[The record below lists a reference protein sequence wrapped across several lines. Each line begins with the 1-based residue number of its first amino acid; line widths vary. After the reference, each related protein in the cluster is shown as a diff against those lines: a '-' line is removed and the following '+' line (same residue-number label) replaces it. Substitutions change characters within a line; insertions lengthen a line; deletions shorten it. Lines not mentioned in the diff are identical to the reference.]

1 MTASPEDAG
10 IRIQKYLSQAGVA
23 SRRDAEKLIL
33 QGRVRVN
40 GEVVRTLGTRMQ
52 PGADRVE
59 VDGAPVGEAPPE
71 WILFHKPRGTLTTR
85 TDPQGR
91 ATVYDLLPRKARG
104 LRYVGRLDRDTEGL
118 LLLTNEGDALHGL
131 THPSR
136 EVEREYEA
144 WVRGVPGPEALRR
157 LEGGVELED
166 GPARAHRVRLLR
178 KTREGAILS
187 LVLREGR
194 KREVRRLLEAV
205 ECPVLRLRR
214 VRFGPVRL
222 GTLEPGA
229 WRELTTDE
237 IRALKGA
244 ARTEKPS

>member
-1 MTASPEDAG
+1 M
-10 IRIQKYLSQAGVA
+10 
-23 SRRDAEKLIL
+23 IL

-40 GEVVRTLGTRMQ
+40 GEVVRTLGSKLK
-52 PGADRVE
+52 PGTDRVE
-59 VDGAPVGEAPPE
+59 VDGVTVEEAQSR

-91 ATVYDLLPRKARG
+91 ATVYDLLPRTARE
-104 LRYVGRLDRDTEGL
+104 LRYVGRLDQDTEGV
-118 LLLTNEGDALHGL
+118 LLLTNEGDTLHGL

-144 WVRGVPGPEALRR
+144 WVRGVPDAAALRR

-166 GPARAHRVRLLR
+166 GPARVYRVRVLR
-178 KTREGAILS
+178 KTREGAVLS

-194 KREVRRLLEAV
+194 KREVRRLLEV
-205 ECPVLRLRR
+205 VQCPVVRLRR

-222 GTLEPGA
+222 GALAAGT
-229 WRELTTDE
+229 WRELNTDE
-237 IRALKGA
+237 IRALKDA
-244 ARTEKPS
+244 ARTEEST

>member
-1 MTASPEDAG
+1 M
-10 IRIQKYLSQAGVA
+10 
-23 SRRDAEKLIL
+23 IL

-40 GEVVRTLGTRMQ
+40 GEVVRTLGSKLK
-52 PGADRVE
+52 PGTDRVE
-59 VDGAPVGEAPPE
+59 VDGVTVEEAQSR

-91 ATVYDLLPRKARG
+91 ATVYDLLPSTARE
-104 LRYVGRLDRDTEGL
+104 LRYVGRLDQDTEGV
-118 LLLTNEGDALHGL
+118 LLLTNEGDTLHGL

-144 WVRGVPGPEALRR
+144 WVRGVPDAAALRR

-166 GPARAHRVRLLR
+166 GPARVYRVRVLR
-178 KTREGAILS
+178 KTREGAVLS

-194 KREVRRLLEAV
+194 KREVRRLLEV
-205 ECPVLRLRR
+205 VQCPVVRLRR

-222 GTLEPGA
+222 GALAAGT
-229 WRELTTDE
+229 WRELNTDE
-237 IRALKGA
+237 IRALKDA
-244 ARTEKPS
+244 ARTEEST